1 MQKGVNKQLM
11 NLKRGVLLFL
21 LANAMAIALIYVPD
35 FPNKI
40 DEIATFLTLAV
51 IIGMIYSYFIEK
63 NKIINHKAIY
73 IDKNTKKIF
82 FIISIIAGI
91 IIMLTTFITKSIV
104 ISGIL
109 AIIFFIVIF
118 TYFYNKQSH
127 IINP

>member
-11 NLKRGVLLFL
+11 NLKRGMLLLL
-21 LANAMAIALIYVPD
+21 LANAIAIALYVQS

-51 IIGMIYSYFIEK
+51 IIGIIYSYFIEK

-73 IDKNTKKIF
+73 IDKNTKKMF

-118 TYFYNKQSH
+118 MYFYNKTQRSY
-127 IINP
+127 N